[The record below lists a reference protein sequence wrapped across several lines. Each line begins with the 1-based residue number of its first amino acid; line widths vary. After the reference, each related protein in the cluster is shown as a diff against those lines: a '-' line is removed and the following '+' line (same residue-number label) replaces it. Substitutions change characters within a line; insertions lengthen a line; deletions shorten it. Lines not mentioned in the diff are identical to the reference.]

1 MAELNADSRW
11 RLVWSDEFSGIS
23 GSAPDPGKWGYDT
36 GGTGWGNNEK
46 QYYTDSTNNAYLDG
60 SGHLVIKAIKENKN
74 GMPYT
79 SARLVS
85 RNKGDWTYG
94 RIEARSKLPTG
105 KGLWPAIWMLP
116 TDWEYGTWPISGE
129 TDIMEQR
136 GSDPLKVH
144 GTIHFGNLW
153 KYIGAE

>member
-1 MAELNADSRW
+1 MQIPVKGGVQEMAEGNAESSW
-11 RLVWSDEFSGIS
+11 RLVWSDEFSGAG

-60 SGHLVIKAIKENKN
+60 DGHLVIKAMKETRE

-85 RNKGDWTYG
+85 KNKGDWTYG
-94 RIEARSKLPTG
+94 RIEVRAKLPSR
-105 KGLWPAIWMLP
+105 KGLWPRHLDAPHRLGIRALA
-116 TDWEYGTWPISGE
+116 D
-129 TDIMEQR
+129 QR
-136 GSDPLKVH
+136 RNRHD
-144 GTIHFGNLW
+144 
-153 KYIGAE
+153 GAAGL